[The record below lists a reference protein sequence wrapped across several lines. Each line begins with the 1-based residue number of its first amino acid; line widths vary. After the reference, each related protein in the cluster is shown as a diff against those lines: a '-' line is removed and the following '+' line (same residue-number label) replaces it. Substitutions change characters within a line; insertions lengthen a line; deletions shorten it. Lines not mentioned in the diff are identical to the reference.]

1 MYKLRSPVR
10 CCRSRGRGPAPPAL
24 SPPVLWARPECN
36 PVLDQTEAWDGE
48 ELGHLYGGKKK
59 KLGHSTPRHQ
69 DLEPV
74 DAFLTAIA
82 LRDDLSVPVDDE
94 KGVGVEQDLI
104 SLAAS
109 SRNFYPSVPEGF
121 AVEHPGLPDR
131 VLRFV
136 LQETTRE
143 LHCGWTLDSLVRSSA
158 AGSSL

>member
-1 MYKLRSPVR
+1 MGR
-10 CCRSRGRGPAPPAL
+10 RGAWSLVWRK
-24 SPPVLWARPECN
+24 EE
-36 PVLDQTEAWDGE
+36 EAWP
-48 ELGHLYGGKKK
+48 LH
-59 KLGHSTPRHQ
+59 PRHQ